1 MALFFLHIRNGDQLI
16 PDPDGAELADLDAAR
31 AEARR
36 ATQELVNEGLV
47 TRRTAPSQSIEIWDD
62 AGNQLEVV
70 PIEDVL
76 GPHAAN

>member
-47 TRRTAPSQSIEIWDD
+47 TRLTAPSQSIRP
-62 AGNQLEVV
+62 AVS
-70 PIEDVL
+70 
-76 GPHAAN
+76 